1 MSYGCCIVI
10 YMTSTRTAEQLHGI
24 MQEQTLLL
32 LVHTIDFQH
41 SGSKDKLDWLTFLLD
56 DIKNLV
62 KDEGAVPTKDQA
74 RRIRDARREV
84 RNAK

>member
-1 MSYGCCIVI
+1 
-10 YMTSTRTAEQLHGI
+10 
-24 MQEQTLLL
+24 LL

-41 SGSKDKLDWLTFLLD
+41 SGSKSDFDWLTFLLD

-62 KDEGAVPTKDQA
+62 KNEGAVPTKDQA

-84 RNAK
+84 RNAA